1 MMRQSTLHS
10 PWIVRPR
17 PNPAA
22 SMRLFCLPY
31 AGGGA
36 SLYRAWAGLLP
47 AEIELCAIQ
56 LPGREQRIGDPA
68 YTTMT
73 ELVAELAEQLD
84 PWVADL
90 PYALFGHSLGALV
103 AYELAQE
110 LRANA
115 AGPRHLFVSASPPPP
130 SAGQRR
136 PIHTL
141 PDSQFIAELRRLK
154 GTPEEV
160 LQHRE
165 LMELLLPVLR
175 ADFTLLNTYTPRQQ
189 PPLPCPIA
197 AFAGVADQEIPADV
211 VQRWQEHTAA
221 SFRLRVVPGDHFFLH
236 SAGPALIQAIRYDL
250 APALRPAS
258 PAAGRSV

>member
-10 PWIVRPR
+10 PWIVSPR

-36 SLYRAWAGLLP
+36 SAYRAWAGLLP

-56 LPGREQRIGDPA
+56 LPGREQRIGEAA
-68 YTTMT
+68 YTAMP
-73 ELVAELAEQLD
+73 ELVAALAEQLA

-103 AYELAQE
+103 AYELGQA
-110 LRANA
+110 LRDT
-115 AGPRHLFVSASPPPP
+115 GTCPHHLFVSASPPPP
-130 SAGQRR
+130 GAGQRR

-141 PDSQFIAELRRLK
+141 PDAQFIDELRRLK

-175 ADFTLLNTYTPRQQ
+175 ADFSLLDTYSPRQR
-189 PPLPCPIA
+189 PPLPCAIA
-197 AFAGVADQEIPADV
+197 AFAGAADQEIPADV
-211 VQRWQEHTAA
+211 VQGWQEHTAA
-221 SFRLRVVPGDHFFLH
+221 AFRLRVVPGDHFFLH

-250 APALRPAS
+250 APALQPAS
-258 PAAGRSV
+258 PGFVRSV

>member
-1 MMRQSTLHS
+1 MRQSTLHS

-22 SMRLFCLPY
+22 SLRLFCLPY

-36 SLYRAWAGLLP
+36 SVYRAWAGLLP
-47 AEIELCAIQ
+47 AEIELCVIQ
-56 LPGREQRIGDPA
+56 LPGREQRIGEPA
-68 YTTMT
+68 HTAMPD
-73 ELVAELAEQLD
+73 LVAALAEQLA

-103 AYELAQE
+103 AYELGQA
-110 LRANA
+110 LRATA
-115 AGPRHLFVSASPPPP
+115 AGPRHLFVSASPPPHC
-130 SAGQRR
+130 AGQRR

-141 PDSQFIAELRRLK
+141 PDDQFIDELRRLK
-154 GTPEEV
+154 GTPEQV

-175 ADFTLLNTYTPRQQ
+175 ADFSLLNTYAHRQH

-197 AFAGVADQEIPADV
+197 AFAGAADQEIPTDV
-211 VQRWQEHTAA
+211 VQRWQEYTAA
-221 SFRLRVVPGDHFFLH
+221 AFRLRVVPGGHFFLH
-236 SAGPALIQAIRYDL
+236 RAGPTLIQAILYDL
-250 APALRPAS
+250 APALQPAFPGS
-258 PAAGRSV
+258 IHPI